1 MRSLLG
7 PLLNS
12 SPVPLAAR
20 ATSLLF
26 PQTNHNNATAQ
37 LRAMGTVGT
46 LFATVGILAN
56 ATSQV
61 EWKLWRKAKS
71 GRRED
76 RTEITSHAALDLWQK
91 PNKFTTRQE
100 MVESGQQHLDLTG
113 ECWMVVGRS
122 AKAKIP
128 LELWLIRPDKM
139 APVPHPTDFLS
150 GYVYTG
156 PDGEKVPLGIEDVL
170 FIRMP
175 DPMDPYRGMGP
186 VRSIFTDL
194 DSSRAAAEWNRNFF
208 ANDASPGGVIEFPE
222 GISDEDFDQFS
233 ARWREQHQGVNN
245 AHRVAIIEH
254 GKWVDRSY
262 SMRDMQFAELS
273 KVSDEK
279 IMQAF
284 GIPKFALGLIDDVN
298 RASAESA
305 TAWFAK
311 RLTVP
316 RLERWKAML
325 NHDLLPL
332 FGATDVEF
340 DYENPVPPDSEVF
353 NAERDSKVAA
363 AVALKQG
370 LNATAESLVKAY
382 DLPSTLVFE
391 DPPPPPAPVAP
402 PPAPDPDAIAEKVAN
417 LLEARVR
424 DDARPR
430 RGFRQYWD

>member
-1 MRSLLG
+1 VKALLG

-26 PQTNHNNATAQ
+26 PSTNHNDATAQ
-37 LRAMGTVGT
+37 MRAMGSVGT
-46 LFATVGILAN
+46 LFAIVHATSN

-61 EWKLWRKAKS
+61 DWKLWRKAKS

-100 MVESGQQHLDLTG
+100 LVEAGQQHVDLTG
-113 ECWMVVGRS
+113 EGWLIVGRS
-122 AKAKIP
+122 PRAKIP
-128 LELWLIRPDKM
+128 LELWLVRPDRM

-156 PDGEKVPLGIEDVL
+156 PEGEKVPLDIDQVL
-170 FIRMP
+170 MLRMP
-175 DPMDPYRGMGP
+175 NPLDPYRGMGP
-186 VRSIFTDL
+186 VQSILVDL
-194 DSSRAAAEWNRNFF
+194 DSTRAAAEYNRRFF
-208 ANDASPGGVIEFPE
+208 DNDASPGGVIEFPE

-262 SMRDMQFAELS
+262 SMRDMQFAELRQ
-273 KVSDEK
+273 VSDDVILE
-279 IMQAF
+279 AF
-284 GIPKFALGLIDDVN
+284 GMPKFAVGRIDDVN

-353 NAERDSKVAA
+353 NAERDSKVTA
-363 AVALKQG
+363 AVALIG
-370 LNATAESLVKAY
+370 ANFTAESVVKAF
-382 DLPSTLVFE
+382 DLPATLVWE
-391 DPPPPPAPVAP
+391 KPEPPPVMPPEPEDEPV
-402 PPAPDPDAIAEKVAN
+402 V
-417 LLEARVR
+417 EARVR

>member
-1 MRSLLG
+1 MKALLG

-12 SPVPLAAR
+12 SPVPLARR
-20 ATSLLF
+20 AASVIF
-26 PQTNHNNATAQ
+26 PGTDRNDATAQ

-46 LFATVGILAN
+46 LFASIGILAN

-61 EWKLWRKAKS
+61 EWKLWRKAAS
-71 GRRED
+71 GKRED
-76 RTEITSHAALDLWQK
+76 RKEVTSHPALDLWQK

-100 MVESGQQHLDLTG
+100 LVESGQQHIDLTG
-113 ECWMVVGRS
+113 EGWLVVARS
-122 AKAKIP
+122 PKSPIP

-139 APVPHPTDFLS
+139 APVPHPTEFLS

-175 DPMDPYRGMGP
+175 NPMDPYRGMGP
-186 VRSIFTDL
+186 VQSIFTDL
-194 DSSRAAAEWNRNFF
+194 ESTRAASEWNRNFF

-262 SMRDMQFAELS
+262 SMRDMQFSELRQ
-273 KVSDEK
+273 VSSDTILEALG
-279 IMQAF
+279 M
-284 GIPKFALGLIDDVN
+284 PKFAVGRIDDVN

-316 RLERWKAML
+316 RLERWKGML
-325 NHDLLPL
+325 NNDLLPL
-332 FGATDVEF
+332 FKATDVEF

-353 NAERDSKVAA
+353 NAERDSKVTAG
-363 AVALKQG
+363 VALIG
-370 LNATAESLVKAY
+370 AGFTAESVVKAF
-382 DLPSTLVFE
+382 DLPATLE
-391 DPPPPPAPVAP
+391 WEKPEPPPAPVMAP
-402 PPAPDPDAIAEKVAN
+402 PNASPPDDGGTPP
-417 LLEARVR
+417 EARAR
-424 DDARPR
+424 DDVRPR

>member
-1 MRSLLG
+1 MRTLIGALR
-7 PLLNS
+7 NS

-20 ATSLLF
+20 AVSLLF
-26 PQTNHNNATAQ
+26 PGTDRNDATAQ

-46 LFATVGILAN
+46 LFATVSILAN

-76 RTEITSHAALDLWQK
+76 RTEVTSHAALDLWLK

-100 MVESGQQHLDLTG
+100 LVEAGQQHIDLTG
-113 ECWMVVGRS
+113 ESWLVVGRNPKVPS
-122 AKAKIP
+122 IP
-128 LELWLIRPDKM
+128 LELWLVRPDRM
-139 APVPHPTDFLS
+139 APVPHPTEFLS

-156 PDGEKVPLGIEDVL
+156 PEGEKVPLDLDQVL
-170 FIRMP
+170 FLRMP
-175 DPMDPYRGMGP
+175 NPMDPYRGMGP
-186 VRSIFTDL
+186 VQSIFIDL
-194 DSSRAAAEWNRNFF
+194 DSARAAAEWNRNFF
-208 ANDASPGGVIEFPE
+208 VNDASPGGVIEFPE
-222 GISDEDFDQFS
+222 GISDEDFDMFS

-284 GIPKFALGLIDDVN
+284 GIPKFALGLIEDVN
-298 RASAESA
+298 RASAEAA

-316 RLERWKAML
+316 RLERWKGML
-325 NHDLLPL
+325 NNDLLPL
-332 FGATDVEF
+332 FGASDVEF

-363 AVALKQG
+363 AVALIG
-370 LNATAESLVKAY
+370 ASFTPESVVKAY
-382 DLPSTLVFE
+382 DLPATLE
-391 DPPPPPAPVAP
+391 YKEPPPPPAPVMAP
-402 PPAPDPDAIAEKVAN
+402 PPNGQPSAQDGPTPP
-417 LLEARVR
+417 EARAR

-430 RGFRQYWD
+430 RSFRQYWD